1 MSTEDDASVKIRLNP
16 DERAAIEAAA
26 ASKDL
31 TISAFVR
38 TAALNLVAALKRADG
53 KPPSAAPSE
62 HGSPRRTPTPPPRGA
77 EGWSGCELH
86 PDANAIPGHGGR
98 MLCGEPGCT
107 NMARYG

>member
-1 MSTEDDASVKIRLNP
+1 MSTEDDASIKIRLNP

-38 TAALNLVAALKRADG
+38 TAALNLVAALKRAEGRPSSTD
-53 KPPSAAPSE
+53 PPKDVL
-62 HGSPRRTPTPPPRGA
+62 PRRTPASPARGA
-77 EGWSGCELH
+77 AGWSGCELH
-86 PDANAIPGHGGR
+86 PDASAVPGSGGR
-98 MLCGEPGCT
+98 MLCGEPGCP

>member
-1 MSTEDDASVKIRLNP
+1 MRSIKIRLSP

-31 TISAFVR
+31 TTSAFVR
-38 TAALNLVAALKRADG
+38 TAALNLVAALKRAEA
-53 KPPSAAPSE
+53 KPLSVDPSE
-62 HGSPRRTPTPPPRGA
+62 DDGPRRTPTAPPRGA

-86 PDANAIPGHGGR
+86 PDAGAIPGPGGR
-98 MLCGEPGCT
+98 MYCGEPRCR